1 MEKLRELLLKEDPIE
16 TRQRLNH
23 GININDMGLQ
33 YGPGM
38 IPKIPRSDFFNNSYV
53 QVTKQHRYSYMPAH
67 THSFVEFNYQFSGC
81 SHQQLNGHEYLLQP
95 GQLLVMD
102 QTLIQ
107 RYGYMGT
114 NDLLVN
120 ILIDPQQLP
129 TNFLH
134 AIRPAKGFRR
144 FIYNV
149 LDRLASH
156 DSYLIYDLNNSYH
169 TKAIWQELMYYG
181 LTNARPFET
190 RGRLMEAA
198 ISCLPD
204 PLVTQMHLRNFSN
217 DPLNNVIDYIDKH
230 YVDISLAQVSDH
242 FGYNKNYLGNKIKQN
257 TGMSFGELL
266 DRKRLLMAES
276 LLLDTDW
283 SMNKIAE
290 RLGYRNTSSL
300 FRLFKNKLRMTPAE
314 FRNQHAGEMN

>member
-1 MEKLRELLLKEDPIE
+1 MEKLRKLLLKEDPVE
-16 TRQRLNH
+16 TEQRLNN

-38 IPKIPRSDFFNNSYV
+38 IPKIPRSNFFADSYV

-67 THSFVEFNYQFSGC
+67 THSFIEFNYQFSG
-81 SHQQLNGHEYLLQP
+81 SSQQQLNGHEYLLKA

-102 QTLIQ
+102 KTLIQ
-107 RYGYMGT
+107 RYGYMDT

-134 AIRPAKGFRR
+134 TIRPAKGFHR
-144 FIYNV
+144 FMYNV
-149 LDRLASH
+149 LDNQASH
-156 DSYLIYDLNNSYH
+156 DSYLIYDLNNNDDV
-169 TKAIWQELMYYG
+169 KLIWQELMYYG
-181 LTNARPFET
+181 LTNGRPFET

-198 ISCLPD
+198 LSCLPE
-204 PLVTQMHLRNFSN
+204 PIITSIHLRNSSS
-217 DPLNNVIDYIDKH
+217 DPLNHVIDYIDKH
-230 YVDISLAQVSDH
+230 YVDVTLAQVSDH

-266 DRKRLLMAES
+266 DRKRLLIAES

-283 SMNKIAE
+283 PVSKIAE
-290 RLGYRNTSSL
+290 RLSYRNTSSL
-300 FRLFKNKLRMTPAE
+300 FRLFKNKLQITPTD
-314 FRNQHAGEMN
+314 FRNQHTGEMN